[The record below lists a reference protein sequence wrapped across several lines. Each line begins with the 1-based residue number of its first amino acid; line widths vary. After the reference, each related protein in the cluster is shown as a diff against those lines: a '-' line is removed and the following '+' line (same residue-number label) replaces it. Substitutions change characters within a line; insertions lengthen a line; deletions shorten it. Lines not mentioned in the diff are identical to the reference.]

1 MKKIAKT
8 DIPFELSYEGY
19 YWYSNDTKPKVV
31 RNGQIKLNIFTE
43 LPFIIEGNLYN
54 SETQTSISI
63 KCIDGEYQIFL
74 AKLDNLP
81 PSQVTE
87 QHYIAH
93 DLDGINKIILLE
105 FWKESEPDPLL
116 ADMTTLIPAW
126 VAFKG
131 FTN

>member
-8 DIPFELSYEGY
+8 DIPYELSYEGY
-19 YWYSNDTKPKVV
+19 YWYSNKTKPKVL
-31 RNGQIKLNIFTE
+31 RNERISPDIFTE
-43 LPFIIEGNLYN
+43 LPFIVEGNLYN

-87 QHYIAH
+87 QQYIAH

-105 FWKESEPDPLL
+105 FWKESEQDPLL
-116 ADMTTLIPAW
+116 ADMITLIPAW